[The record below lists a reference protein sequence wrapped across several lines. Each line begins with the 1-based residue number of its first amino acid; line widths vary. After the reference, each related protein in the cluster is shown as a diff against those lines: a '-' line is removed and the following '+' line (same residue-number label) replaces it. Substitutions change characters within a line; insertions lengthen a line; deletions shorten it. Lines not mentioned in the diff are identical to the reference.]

1 VGAARQPCHQLIP
14 DPVQL
19 VVPAVREELHGQ
31 PRQIG
36 VLIGEQPHQ
45 ICRHLHLSGRHPI
58 HRHNEVFSTRVNPAF
73 LA

>member
-1 VGAARQPCHQLIP
+1 
-14 DPVQL
+14 
-19 VVPAVREELHGQ
+19 
-31 PRQIG
+31 